1 MIRSDWHIHSEQSY
15 DAILPLET
23 LVRGARELGL
33 RRFGVTNHVNYNDES
48 FIGNLLD
55 TVRAVGEIQADC
67 PELVLG
73 VELTPVAKPAF
84 DYLSKVP
91 LLEGYTLPEQ
101 DEPYELELALTK
113 EYLVSLGV
121 RYAIGA
127 AHWRLDLVDPNSAPD
142 DVDGAIREWHRQQLY
157 LASDPR
163 VTVFGHP
170 WWHGKGLWY
179 NDFSRIPR
187 SMNDELIAALK
198 ESGKYVECNG
208 KMFFSKLAT
217 DRFRHQYAEFMREIF
232 EAGIPMTYG
241 SDCHGKPGGV
251 YHDRRPSALPYLT
264 EVGFREGDF
273 REIAEGDLW

>member
-1 MIRSDWHIHSEQSY
+1 MIYSDWHIHSEQSY
-15 DAILPLET
+15 DAILPLDV
-23 LVRGARELGL
+23 LVRDARKLGF

-48 FIGNLLD
+48 FISNLLD

-84 DYLSKVP
+84 DYLSVTP
-91 LLEGYTLPEQ
+91 SLEGYRLPEQ
-101 DEPYELELALTK
+101 DAPYGLELALTK

-127 AHWRLDLVDPNSAPD
+127 AHWRLDLADPSSAPD
-142 DVDGAIREWHRQQLY
+142 DVDGAIREWYRQQLY

-163 VTVFGHP
+163 VTIFGHP

-179 NDFSRIPR
+179 DDFSRIPR
-187 SMNDELIAALK
+187 SMHEELIAALK

-208 KMFFSKLAT
+208 KMFSSRFST
-217 DRFRHQYAEFMREIF
+217 ERFCRQYAELMREMF

-241 SDCHGKPGGV
+241 SDCHGKPGAE
-251 YHDRRPSALPYLT
+251 YHDRRGTALP
-264 EVGFREGDF
+264 
-273 REIAEGDLW
+273 